1 MYTGAGVAHLMFE
14 AFQNSAGATN
24 SNKNGCQGKK
34 KRWRTFVPLTLAL
47 TLNEEA
53 LPGMEG

>member
-34 KRWRTFVPLTLAL
+34 KDVGGLLFL
-47 TLNEEA
+47 
-53 LPGMEG
+53 